1 MTTIKHTLTTH
12 GLAILLGAAAIA
24 LLAAIPATSHAG
36 PRFGADLQGVTPE
49 TTPVKCTNPGAPCT
63 RALINYWHPSHAG
76 KVPFA
81 PRKGKVRRIRLK
93 AGAPGVFRLQ
103 LVRMKGFAFPNVRAK
118 VVRKGPRIRY
128 EGTGSVEAF
137 KVKVPV
143 RRGMWLA
150 MRTRK
155 TAAVQCE
162 TDAQNEAIFAPPI
175 KLGDSFRSAN
185 DVGDCT
191 HLVQAVMK

>member
-1 MTTIKHTLTTH
+1 MTTIKHQLTI
-12 GLAILLGAAAIA
+12 GRRAALLGTAAIA
-24 LLAAIPATSHAG
+24 ILAAIPAASHAG
-36 PRFGADLQGVTPE
+36 PRFGADLKGVTPE
-49 TTPVKCTNPGAPCT
+49 ATPVKCTNPSAPCT
-63 RALINYWHPSHAG
+63 RALINYYDPAHAG

-81 PRKGKVRRIRLK
+81 PKKGKVKRIRLK
-93 AGAPGVFRLQ
+93 AGAPGAFRLQ
-103 LVRMKGFAFPNVRAK
+103 LVRMKGFVFPNVKAK

-162 TDAQNEAIFAPPI
+162 MGAENEAIFAPPI
-175 KLGDSFRSAN
+175 KLGGPFKLAN
-185 DVGDCT
+185 DLGDCT